1 MRWTDQQ
8 NLEFLWVFFF
18 FLSLSFSVSVQHY
31 LLLTIW
37 AHGLVPCSICW
48 CWLLTANLLT
58 CTGMGT
64 TILGFLTG
72 SPERLLTLPALI
84 LFHLALRFWNQIFTC
99 TSLSFSACA
108 ICDRSV
114 RERYFLQWNS
124 FSSSSSCSLVKA
136 VRLLRLFP
144 AELPGGSASWEP
156 PLILFFWD
164 MEPQL
169 LPSEKL
175 SFSLSAELSSRSLHA
190 VSADFKS
197 SFSSS
202 ELYSLVSPAEN
213 HEKTNYKS
221 LKNAWLP
228 KLWGTVLWID
238 GTAEKSSDALVRQLV
253 GLSAAGLWTS
263 SARGWLIQSF
273 L

>member
-1 MRWTDQQ
+1 MSAGSSPARSHFRQ
-8 NLEFLWVFFF
+8 NKPIPPFVLHALDKSAELWLFVTV
-18 FLSLSFSVSVQHY
+18 FLSVCLSVLHY
-31 LLLTIW
+31 LRLIIW
-37 AHGLVPCSICW
+37 VHGLVPCSICW

-108 ICDRSV
+108 IWDRSV

-156 PLILFFWD
+156 PLSLFFCD
-164 MEPQL
+164 IEPQL
-169 LPSEKL
+169 FPSEKL
-175 SFSLSAELSSRSLHA
+175 SFSLSAELSSRSLHT
-190 VSADFKS
+190 VSADFRS

-202 ELYSLVSPAEN
+202 ELYSLVSPGEN
-213 HEKTNYKS
+213 QEKTDYKS
-221 LKNAWLP
+221 LKNAWISKTLVHCVED
-228 KLWGTVLWID
+228 KWNSWG
-238 GTAEKSSDALVRQLV
+238 KQLKRV
-253 GLSAAGLWTS
+253 T
-263 SARGWLIQSF
+263 
-273 L
+273 